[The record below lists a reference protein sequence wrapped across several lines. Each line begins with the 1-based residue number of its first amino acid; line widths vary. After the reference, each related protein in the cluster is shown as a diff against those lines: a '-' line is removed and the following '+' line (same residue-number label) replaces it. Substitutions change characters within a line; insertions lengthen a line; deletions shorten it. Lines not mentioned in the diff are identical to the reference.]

1 MGKMK
6 KVTMHKPSLALVLF
20 GVVLLSF
27 APAHAVTQDEVIIGL
42 NVPLSGPY
50 VLQGKDQL
58 NAYSL
63 AKEEID
69 AAGGILGKKI
79 RFLIADSKS
88 DAKVSVENA
97 KKFVE
102 QGVDMITGG
111 SSSGVAV
118 AVSAFCQEQKKL
130 FMATLT
136 YSNDTTGKDGHR
148 HTFRETYNAW
158 MSASALGRYLKKRFP
173 NKKYFY
179 VTSDYTWGW
188 TTRDSMKRFTG
199 SEAASDVLIKLG
211 TPLGAPE
218 YANAIQ
224 KALDEKAD
232 VLVLVLFGRDMIAG
246 LQACTELGVK
256 DKMQVVVP
264 NLELNMGLGA
274 GAQANAGI
282 LGAMPWYWEVPYKYG
297 FEKGKAF
304 VDRYRARF
312 GVPPCNGGGTAYTN
326 LMLYKWAVEQ
336 TKSFE
341 AKNLIRVLE
350 GHTFVSLKDQETIRP
365 WDHQT
370 IQSVYVVRGRDPK
383 EMKESWDIYDVVEAF
398 SGEDL
403 APTREENPVKLEP
416 LES

>member
-1 MGKMK
+1 MKMP
-6 KVTMHKPSLALVLF
+6 VLHKYPLAMLVL
-20 GVVLLSF
+20 GVVLLSLT
-27 APAHAVTQDEVIIGL
+27 PVHAVTSEEVIIGL

-69 AAGGILGKKI
+69 ASGGILGRKI

-88 DAKVSVENA
+88 DPKVSVENA
-97 KKFVE
+97 KNFVA

-118 AVSAFCQEQKKL
+118 AVSAYCQEQKKL

-136 YSNDTTGKDGHR
+136 YSNDTTGKDAHR

-158 MSASALGRYLKKRFP
+158 MGATALGRYLKKRFP

-179 VTSDYTWGW
+179 VTSNYTWGW
-188 TTRDSMKRFTG
+188 TTRDSMKRFTS
-199 SEAASDVLIKLG
+199 SEAATDFLI
-211 TPLGAPE
+211 PLGAPIDSPL
-218 YANAIQ
+218 YRQGVQ
-224 KALDEKAD
+224 KALDEKAE
-232 VLVLVLFGRDMIAG
+232 VLVLVLFGRDMMAG
-246 LQACTELGVK
+246 LQACMDLGVK

-274 GAQANAGI
+274 GKEANAGI
-282 LGAMPWYWEVPYKYG
+282 LGAMPWYWEVPGKYG

-304 VDRYRARF
+304 VEKYRARF
-312 GVPPCNGGGTAYTN
+312 GFPPCSGGGTAYTN
-326 LMLYKWAVEQ
+326 LMLYKAAVEQ

-341 AKNLIRVLE
+341 AKNVIRALE
-350 GHTFVSLKDQETIRP
+350 GYTFVGLKDQETIRP

-370 IQSVYVVRGRDPK
+370 MQSVYVVRGRDPK
-383 EMKESWDIYDVVEAF
+383 EMKEAWDIYEVVEVY

-416 LES
+416 LEP

>member
-1 MGKMK
+1 MK
-6 KVTMHKPSLALVLF
+6 INAVLRYASTLVFFCMAMLSLSPVY
-20 GVVLLSF
+20 
-27 APAHAVTQDEVIIGL
+27 AVTQDEVIIGL

-58 NAYSL
+58 NSYAL

-79 RFLIADSKS
+79 KFLIADSKS
-88 DAKVSVENA
+88 DPKVSVENVKNFIA
-97 KKFVE
+97 
-102 QGVDMITGG
+102 QGVDMVTGG

-118 AVSAFCQEQKKL
+118 AVSALCQQQKKL

-158 MSASALGRYLKKRFP
+158 QSAVALGRYLKKNFP

-199 SEAASDVLIKLG
+199 SDAATDVLIKLG
-211 TPLGAPE
+211 TPIDSPLYRDAVRK
-218 YANAIQ
+218 AI
-224 KALDEKAD
+224 DEKAE
-232 VLVLVLFGRDMIAG
+232 VLVLVLFGRDMMAG
-246 LQACTELGVK
+246 LQACVELGVK
-256 DKMQVVVP
+256 DKMQIVVP
-264 NLELNMGLGA
+264 NLELNMGIGA
-274 GAQANAGI
+274 GLQANAGI

-297 FEKGKAF
+297 FEKGKTF
-304 VDRYRARF
+304 VDKYRKRYGSA
-312 GVPPCNGGGTAYTN
+312 PCNGGATAYTN

-341 AKNLIRVLE
+341 PKNLIRALE
-350 GHTFVSLKDQETIRP
+350 GHTFVGLKDQETFRP
-365 WDHQT
+365 WDHQA

-383 EMKESWDIYDVVEAF
+383 AMKEAWDIYEVVDSY

-403 APTREENPVKLEP
+403 LPNEKENPVKLEP

>member
-1 MGKMK
+1 MIAA
-6 KVTMHKPSLALVLF
+6 HKYRLILAFF
-20 GVVLLSF
+20 GIIGLGL

-58 NAYSL
+58 NAYAL

-69 AAGGILGKKI
+69 ANGGILGKQI
-79 RFLIADSKS
+79 RFLIADTKS
-88 DAKVSVENA
+88 DPKVAVENA
-97 KKFVE
+97 KAFVE

-130 FMATLT
+130 FLATLT
-136 YSNDTTGKDGHR
+136 YSNDTTGKDAHR

-158 MSASALGRYLKKRFP
+158 MGASALGRYLKKRFP
-173 NKKYFY
+173 GKKYFY
-179 VTSDYTWGW
+179 VTADYTWGW

-211 TPLGAPE
+211 TPIDSPLYKA
-218 YANAIQ
+218 AIQ
-224 KALDEKAD
+224 KALDEKAE

-246 LQACTELGVK
+246 LQACAELGVK

-274 GAQANAGI
+274 GPQENAGI
-282 LGAMPWYWEVPYKYG
+282 LGAMPWYWEVPYRYG
-297 FEKGKAF
+297 FQKGKTF
-304 VDRYRARF
+304 VDRYRARY
-312 GVPPCNGGGTAYTN
+312 GMPPCSGGGTAYTN

-336 TKSFE
+336 TKSFDP
-341 AKNLIRVLE
+341 KNLIRVLE

-383 EMKESWDIYDVVEAF
+383 EMKEAWDLYEVVESFA
-398 SGEDL
+398 GEDL

>member
-1 MGKMK
+1 MKMHA
-6 KVTMHKPSLALVLF
+6 VIRYPLALVF
-20 GVVLLSF
+20 FCMVMLSLS
-27 APAHAVTQDEVIIGL
+27 PAHAVTQDEVIIGL

-58 NAYSL
+58 NSYAL

-79 RFLIADSKS
+79 KFLIADSKS
-88 DAKVSVENA
+88 DPKVSVENV
-97 KKFVE
+97 KKFIAE
-102 QGVDMITGG
+102 GVDMVTGG

-118 AVSAFCQEQKKL
+118 AVSALCQQQKKL

-136 YSNDTTGKDGHR
+136 YSNDTTGKDAHR

-158 MSASALGRYLKKRFP
+158 QSAVALGRYLKKNFP

-188 TTRDSMKRFTG
+188 TTRDSMKKFTG
-199 SEAASDVLIKLG
+199 SEAATDVLIKLG
-211 TPLGAPE
+211 TPIDSPLYRDAVRK
-218 YANAIQ
+218 AI
-224 KALDEKAD
+224 DEKAE
-232 VLVLVLFGRDMIAG
+232 VIVLVLFGRDMMAG

-256 DKMQVVVP
+256 DKMQIVVP
-264 NLELNMGLGA
+264 NLELNMGMGA
-274 GAQANAGI
+274 GLQANAGI

-297 FEKGKAF
+297 FDKGKAF
-304 VDRYRARF
+304 VEKYRKRYGSA
-312 GVPPCNGGGTAYTN
+312 PCNGGATAYTN

-341 AKNLIRVLE
+341 PKNLIRVLE
-350 GHTFVSLKDQETIRP
+350 GHTFVGLKDQETFRP
-365 WDHQT
+365 WDHQA

-383 EMKESWDIYDVVEAF
+383 AMKEAWDIYEVVDSY

-403 APTREENPVKLEP
+403 LPNEKENPVKLEP

>member
-1 MGKMK
+1 
-6 KVTMHKPSLALVLF
+6 MHRYQFIVLLF
-20 GVVLLSF
+20 GMLLLSST
-27 APAHAVTQDEVIIGL
+27 AAYSVTQDEVIIGL

-58 NAYSL
+58 NAYAL
-63 AKEEID
+63 AKEQID
-69 AAGGILGKKI
+69 ASGGILGKKI
-79 RFLIADSKS
+79 KFLIADTKS
-88 DAKVSVENA
+88 DPKVAVENA

-111 SSSGVAV
+111 SSSAVAV

-148 HTFRETYNAW
+148 YTFRETYNSW
-158 MSASALGRYLKKRFP
+158 MAANALGRHLKKRFP

-199 SEAASDVLIKLG
+199 SESASDVLI
-211 TPLGAPE
+211 PLGAPIDSPL
-218 YANAIQ
+218 YKNAVQ
-224 KALDEKAD
+224 KALEEKAD

-246 LQACTELGVK
+246 LQQCSELGVK

-264 NLELNMGLGA
+264 NLELNMALGA
-274 GAQANAGI
+274 GQQNMAGV
-282 LGAMPWYWEVPYKYG
+282 LGAVPWYWEVPYKYG
-297 FEKGKAF
+297 FDKGKAF
-304 VDRYRARF
+304 AEAYRNRF
-312 GVPPCNGGGTAYTN
+312 GVPPGNGGGTAYTN
-326 LMLYKWAVEQ
+326 LMLYKWAAEQ
-336 TKSFE
+336 TKSFDPK
-341 AKNLIRVLE
+341 ALIRVLE
-350 GHTFVSLKDQETIRP
+350 GHSFVSLKDQETLRA
-365 WDHQT
+365 WDHQA
-370 IQSVYVVRGRDPK
+370 IQSVYVVRGRDAK
-383 EMKESWDIYDVVEAF
+383 EMKGSFDVFDVTESF